1 MILSKGKAEKGKC
14 EKGLIAESFDWD
26 EESVSSDDE
35 GTTKIKAF
43 MAITEDEPS
52 VRKAD
57 ARSGQ
62 WVEITIKKTT
72 TSITSYPLKIQ
83 QLSHFIIHNHSF
95 IMSTPVNTSST
106 DSQMHNNIMA
116 AGSKDRPPMLGPGRY
131 SQWRSRFLRYI
142 DTKPNGEGL
151 RKSILSGPYVPSTV
165 LVQAVA
171 ATEGNPAIQQHT
183 TIETVLNMT
192 PENKEHF
199 LSEKEA
205 IFLLLTGIGDDIYST
220 VDACKTANE
229 MWIAIERLQQGES
242 LNVQDVKTNL
252 FWEFGKF
259 TSRDGES
266 MESYYSRF
274 YKLMN
279 ELTRNNLQVTTMQ
292 VNVQFLQQ
300 LQPEWS
306 RFVTVVK
313 QSKEI
318 DTISYHTLFDIL
330 KQYQNEV
337 NDIRAERI
345 AKSANPLALLT
356 AAQPY
361 SDNYYQAPKPQRS
374 NATSSSTRPSASTRH
389 KGKEIA
395 KPVTPQS
402 ESVSEEDSD
411 PEQAQRD
418 KDMQKNLALLAKYF
432 KRLYKPT
439 NNNLRTSSNS
449 RNKTED
455 TTPRYNND
463 NQSGQFGNQRTMTV
477 AEAKETECRK
487 LKRVKDYSYHKEK
500 MMMCKQAEQG
510 FPLQADWLADTDE
523 EIDEQELEAH
533 YSFMAKIQEVLPEE
547 SSSTKQPLEQV
558 QNNVFANERQHSE
571 NNTSECA
578 DERAA
583 LANLIANLT
592 LDTDENK
599 TILMIH
605 QI

>member
-1 MILSKGKAEKGKC
+1 
-14 EKGLIAESFDWD
+14 
-26 EESVSSDDE
+26 
-35 GTTKIKAF
+35 
-43 MAITEDEPS
+43 
-52 VRKAD
+52 
-57 ARSGQ
+57 
-62 WVEITIKKTT
+62 
-72 TSITSYPLKIQ
+72 
-83 QLSHFIIHNHSF
+83 
-95 IMSTPVNTSST
+95 
-106 DSQMHNNIMA
+106 MHNNIMA

-205 IFLLLTGIGDDIYST
+205 IFLLLTGIRDDIYST

-345 AKSANPLALLT
+345 AK
-356 AAQPY
+356 
-361 SDNYYQAPKPQRS
+361 
-374 NATSSSTRPSASTRH
+374 
-389 KGKEIA
+389 I
-395 KPVTPQS
+395 
-402 ESVSEEDSD
+402 SEEDSD

-418 KDMQKNLALLAKYF
+418 KDMQNNLALLAKYF
-432 KRLYKPT
+432 KKLYKPT
-439 NNNLRTSSNS
+439 NNNLQTSSNS
-449 RNKTED
+449 KNKTED
-455 TTPRYNND
+455 TTPR
-463 NQSGQFGNQRTMTV
+463 
-477 AEAKETECRK
+477 KP
-487 LKRVKDYSYHKEK
+487 KRVKDYSYHKEK
-500 MMMCKQAEQG
+500 MMMCKQAEH
-510 FPLQADWLADTDE
+510 DE
-523 EIDEQELEAH
+523 EINEQELEAH
-533 YSFMAKIQEVLPEE
+533 YSFMAKIQEILPEE
-547 SSSTKQPLEQV
+547 SCSTEQPLEQV
-558 QNNVFANERQHSE
+558 QNHDENNVFANERRHSE
-571 NNTSECA
+571 QPESINDTYVLEKDDSNVTPNSSNICNNDNQA
-578 DERAA
+578 D
-583 LANLIANLT
+583 
-592 LDTDENK
+592 
-599 TILMIH
+599 
-605 QI
+605 

>member
-1 MILSKGKAEKGKC
+1 
-14 EKGLIAESFDWD
+14 
-26 EESVSSDDE
+26 
-35 GTTKIKAF
+35 
-43 MAITEDEPS
+43 
-52 VRKAD
+52 
-57 ARSGQ
+57 
-62 WVEITIKKTT
+62 
-72 TSITSYPLKIQ
+72 
-83 QLSHFIIHNHSF
+83 
-95 IMSTPVNTSST
+95 
-106 DSQMHNNIMA
+106 MHNNIMA

-171 ATEGNPAIQQHT
+171 ATEGVPAVQQHT

-229 MWIAIERLQQGES
+229 MWISIERLQHGES

-345 AKSANPLALLT
+345 AKSANPLALLA

-477 AEAKETECRK
+477 AGTRETVGSPVVQQTGIQCFNCKGFGHYAKECRK
-487 LKRVKDYSYHKEK
+487 PKRVKDYSYHKEK

-510 FPLQADWLADTDE
+510 VPLQAEQADWLADTDE
-523 EIDEQELEAH
+523 EIDEQELKAH

-547 SSSTKQPLEQV
+547 SSSTEQPLEQ
-558 QNNVFANERQHSE
+558 NVLIANV
-571 NNTSECA
+571 
-578 DERAA
+578 
-583 LANLIANLT
+583 IANLT
-592 LDTDENK
+592 LDTEENK
-599 TILMIH
+599 TILKQLKKANASLTQELKECNSKLEESNRALKESTSTRDSCLIAL
-605 QI
+605 QNKQTELE